1 MSPNFG
7 AVISFVK
14 STQAKVGDAD
24 GDGLGLGDAD
34 GDGLGLGDADGDGL
48 GDPFGGH
55 PSSFG

>member
-1 MSPNFG
+1 VSPNFG

-14 STQAKVGDAD
+14 STQAKVGD
-24 GDGLGLGDAD
+24 GE

-48 GDPFGGH
+48 GDPPGGH